1 MVNTRTVREPLFQVS
16 KRGDIPLW
24 QAIVIRAGAI
34 VGGLLLTSCIFGLV
48 AGVSPFA
55 VLGEMFNG
63 ALGNKNRIW
72 ILLRETSLL
81 LLVGLALVPAFKMKF
96 WNLGGNGQILIGA
109 LATAIVMRSQLAV
122 DNPGLANIIM
132 VLAAVLAGAIWAVIP
147 AIFKAFFKTN
157 ESLFTLMMN
166 YIAVELVSFFVY
178 KWVWPE
184 TSLGNIPTGHLP
196 TIIKGSNEVTMS
208 FLTILCAVVFT
219 VAMYF
224 YIKNSKH
231 GYEVSVVGES
241 EKTAKYAGMN
251 VKKVLIR
258 TLVLSGAICGIVGM
272 LLVGSV
278 KFTLNS
284 TIDGNMGFT
293 AIMAT
298 WLGKFNPFIMIGTS
312 FLIVFMS
319 KGMSF
324 ASDFFD
330 LNNNSIANVLVA
342 VMYFIIIACEFL
354 ILYKVKINKHRKTDK
369 TDFMA
374 DGKEFADTQKK
385 EDK

>member
-24 QAIVIRAGAI
+24 KAIVIRAGAI
-34 VGGLLLTSCIFGLV
+34 VGGLLLISCIFGLV

-81 LLVGLALVPAFKMKF
+81 LLVGLALVPSFKMKF

-219 VAMYF
+219 IAIYF

-330 LNNNSIANVLVA
+330 LNNNSIAKVLVA

>member
-1 MVNTRTVREPLFQVS
+1 MANTRTVREPLFQVS

-109 LATAIVMRSQLAV
+109 LATAMVMRSQLAV

-219 VAMYF
+219 IAIYF

-324 ASDFFD
+324 ASEFFD

-342 VMYFIIIACEFL
+342 VMYFIIIACEFF

>member
-219 VAMYF
+219 IAIYF

>member
-1 MVNTRTVREPLFQVS
+1 MANTKTVREPLFQVS
-16 KRGDIPLW
+16 KRGTIPLW

-34 VGGLLLTSCIFGLV
+34 VGSLLLIGCIFGAV
-48 AGVSPFA
+48 VGVNPFA
-55 VLGEMFNG
+55 VLREMFNG
-63 ALGNKNRIW
+63 TFGNKNRIW
-72 ILLRETSLL
+72 NLLRETGLL

-96 WNLGGNGQILIGA
+96 WNLGGNGQILVGA
-109 LATAIVMRSQLAV
+109 LATAMVMRSQLAV
-122 DNPGLANIIM
+122 DNPGLANIVM

-147 AIFKAFFKTN
+147 AIFKALFKTN

-166 YIAVELVSFFVY
+166 YIAAGLVSFFVY

-196 TIIKGSNEVTMS
+196 TIIEGSKTVTKS

-258 TLVLSGAICGIVGM
+258 TLVLSGAICGVVGL

-278 KFTLNS
+278 NFTLTS
-284 TIDGNMGFT
+284 TIEANMGFT

-298 WLGKFNPFIMIGTS
+298 WLGKFNPFIMMATS
-312 FLIVFMS
+312 LLIIFMS
-319 KGMSF
+319 RGMSF
-324 ASDFFD
+324 ASTYFD
-330 LNNNSIANVLVA
+330 LSNDSIANVLVA
-342 VMYFIIIACEFL
+342 FMYFIIIACEFF
-354 ILYKVKINKHRKTDK
+354 ILYKVKINKRKKVEK
-369 TDFMA
+369 TGFLA
-374 DGKEFADTQKK
+374 DNEKEAETLEREEK
-385 EDK
+385 

>member
-81 LLVGLALVPAFKMKF
+81 LLVGLALVPAFRMKF

-219 VAMYF
+219 IAIYF

>member
-219 VAMYF
+219 IAIYF

-324 ASDFFD
+324 ASEFFD

-374 DGKEFADTQKK
+374 GGKEFADTQKK

>member
-219 VAMYF
+219 IAIYF

-324 ASDFFD
+324 ASEFFD

-342 VMYFIIIACEFL
+342 VMYFIIISCEFL

>member
-109 LATAIVMRSQLAV
+109 LATAMVMRSQLAV

-324 ASDFFD
+324 ASEFFD

-342 VMYFIIIACEFL
+342 VMYFIIIACEFF

-374 DGKEFADTQKK
+374 GGKEFADTQKK

>member
-1 MVNTRTVREPLFQVS
+1 MANNKTVREPLFQVS
-16 KRGDIPLW
+16 KRGAIPLW

-34 VGGLLLTSCIFGLV
+34 IGGLLLTSCIFGAV
-48 AGVSPFA
+48 VKTSPFA
-55 VLGEMFNG
+55 VLAQMFNG
-63 ALGNKNRIW
+63 TFGNTNRIW

-96 WNLGGNGQILIGA
+96 WNLGGNGQILVGA
-109 LATAIVMRSQLAV
+109 LATAMVMRSQLAV
-122 DNPGLANIIM
+122 DNPELANVVM
-132 VLAAVLAGAIWAVIP
+132 VLAAVVAGAVWAVIP

-166 YIAVELVSFFVY
+166 YIAAGLVSFFVY

-196 TIIKGSNEVTMS
+196 TIIKGSEAVTKS
-208 FLTILCAVVFT
+208 LLTILCAVLFT
-219 VAMYF
+219 FFMHF

-241 EKTAKYAGMN
+241 EKTAKYAGMS

-258 TLVLSGAICGIVGM
+258 TLVLSGAICGVVGL

-278 KFTLNS
+278 NFTLNS
-284 TIDGNMGFT
+284 TIEENMGFT

-298 WLGKFNPFIMIGTS
+298 WLGKFNPFIMIATS
-312 FLIVFMS
+312 LLIIFMS
-319 KGMSF
+319 KGMGF
-324 ASDFFD
+324 ASSYFD
-330 LNNNSIANVLVA
+330 LNNASIANVLVA
-342 VMYFIIIACEFL
+342 FMYFIIIACEFF
-354 ILYKVKINKHRKTDK
+354 ILYKVTINKRKKATK
-369 TDFMA
+369 TGFLSEKVA
-374 DGKEFADTQKK
+374 ETSNQEK

>member
-122 DNPGLANIIM
+122 DNPGLANIVM

-219 VAMYF
+219 IAIYF

-369 TDFMA
+369 TDFMS

>member
-109 LATAIVMRSQLAV
+109 LATAMVMRSQLAV

-342 VMYFIIIACEFL
+342 VMYFIIIACEFF

-374 DGKEFADTQKK
+374 GGKEFADTQKK

>member
-1 MVNTRTVREPLFQVS
+1 MANTRTVREPLFQVS

-219 VAMYF
+219 IAIYF

-324 ASDFFD
+324 ASEFFD

-342 VMYFIIIACEFL
+342 VMYFIIISCEFL

>member
-1 MVNTRTVREPLFQVS
+1 MANTRTVREPLFQVS

-109 LATAIVMRSQLAV
+109 LATAMVMRSQLAV

-342 VMYFIIIACEFL
+342 VMYFIIIACEFF